1 VLLPLA
7 ADTVNATVFVAF
19 AAGFLSFVS
28 PCVLPLVPGYL
39 SAVSGI
45 SVAEVRTGERSRVDV
60 LWPAIQFC
68 LGFTIVFV
76 ALGMFATGLGA
87 PLADNRELLNRIAG
101 ALLILMGVLFLV
113 IPRVPALNR
122 ELRPDGLLHKAVAV
136 GPVLAGG
143 AFAFGWTPCTGPILG
158 AILNAAATKDSVAGG
173 AFLLT
178 FYSLGLA
185 VPFLLTAL
193 AVNRAT
199 DAFRW
204 IRSHYGAIMTVSGV
218 ILIVVGVL
226 VATDQMTRLNTE
238 ARAFLDSVGLQGLV
252 DAIEM

>member
-1 VLLPLA
+1 VPFA
-7 ADTVNATVFVAF
+7 ADTVNATIFVAF

-45 SVAEVRTGERSRVDV
+45 SLTEVQTGERKRVDV

-87 PLADNRELLNRIAG
+87 PLADNRDLLNTIAG
-101 ALLILMGVLFLV
+101 LLLIVMGSLFLL
-113 IPRVPALNR
+113 IPRIPALNR
-122 ELRPDGLLHKAVAV
+122 ELRPDGLLHKAVSV

-158 AILNAAATKDSVAGG
+158 AILNAAATKDSVA
-173 AFLLT
+173 A
-178 FYSLGLA
+178 
-185 VPFLLTAL
+185 
-193 AVNRAT
+193 
-199 DAFRW
+199 
-204 IRSHYGAIMTVSGV
+204 GV

-238 ARAFLDSVGLQGLV
+238 ARAALDSLGLQGLV